1 MLRPQIVVNLKL
13 ERGKGIDRMR
23 PSNRGQRCSC
33 AKHDSLDN
41 RIVKIVQINFMG
53 HNRGRDNMRKR
64 AARRRKTE
72 RLATKKPKQKT
83 AK

>member
-1 MLRPQIVVNLKL
+1 
-13 ERGKGIDRMR
+13 
-23 PSNRGQRCSC
+23 
-33 AKHDSLDN
+33 
-41 RIVKIVQINFMG
+41 MG

-72 RLATKKPKQKT
+72 RLAAKKPKQKT